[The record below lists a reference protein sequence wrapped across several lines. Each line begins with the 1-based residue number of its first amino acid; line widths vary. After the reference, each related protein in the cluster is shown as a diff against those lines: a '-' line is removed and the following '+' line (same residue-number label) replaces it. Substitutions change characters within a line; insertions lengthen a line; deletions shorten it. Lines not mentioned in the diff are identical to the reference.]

1 MADSLQHAPPDD
13 REGVSGAVSAHV
25 PLARADKG
33 ENRFLYPVS
42 FNRHASDQ
50 CLQYWMAAK
59 NIAKSPSARITI
71 KIDFT
76 TELVT

>member
-13 REGVSGAVSAHV
+13 GEGVSGAVPAHV
-25 PLARADKG
+25 RADKG
-33 ENRFLYPVS
+33 GNRFLYLVS

-59 NIAKSPSARITI
+59 NIAKSPSATITI